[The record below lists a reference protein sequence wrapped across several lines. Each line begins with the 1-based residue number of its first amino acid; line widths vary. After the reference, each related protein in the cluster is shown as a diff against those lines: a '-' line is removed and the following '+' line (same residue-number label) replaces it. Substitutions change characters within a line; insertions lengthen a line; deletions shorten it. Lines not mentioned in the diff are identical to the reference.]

1 MTAETDPPRESGF
14 SPRQVRMLKASVIIM
29 SALIVLCI
37 FALMAG
43 IYYQSNKL
51 GKTSS
56 DKSGLADRNGG
67 VSTGSGLAAV
77 RGAPV
82 TLKVRPGA
90 VVESQTTEGGVLILR
105 LKSPDGTEIA
115 ILDLKSGE
123 EIRRIVLKAE

>member
-1 MTAETDPPRESGF
+1 MTAETDPARESGF
-14 SPRQVRMLKASVIIM
+14 SPRQVRVLKASVIIM

-37 FALMAG
+37 FALIAG

-51 GKTSS
+51 GKTLPEKTSS
-56 DKSGLADRNGG
+56 EKNG
-67 VSTGSGLAAV
+67 AAVV

-82 TLKVRPGA
+82 ALKVKPGA
-90 VVESQTTEGGVLILR
+90 VVESQTAEGGLLILR
-105 LKSPDGTEIA
+105 LKSPDGTEIS

>member
-1 MTAETDPPRESGF
+1 MTAETDPTRAGGF

-43 IYYQSNKL
+43 IYYQSNKA
-51 GKTSS
+51 GKN
-56 DKSGLADRNGG
+56 GLA
-67 VSTGSGLAAV
+67 SAGSGAAV
-77 RGAPV
+77 ARGGPV

-90 VVESQTTEGGVLILR
+90 VVESQTAEGGLLILR
-105 LKSPDGTEIA
+105 LKSPEGTEIA

>member
-1 MTAETDPPRESGF
+1 MTAETDSTREGGF
-14 SPRQVRMLKASVIIM
+14 SPRQVRILKASVIIM
-29 SALIVLCI
+29 GALIVLCI

-51 GKTSS
+51 GKTSA
-56 DKSGLADRNGG
+56 DKNATDRSGAAS
-67 VSTGSGLAAV
+67 VGSGVAAV

-90 VVESQTTEGGVLILR
+90 VVESQTAEGGLLILR
-105 LKSPDGTEIA
+105 LKSPEGTEIS
-115 ILDLKSGE
+115 ILDLKSGD